1 MQWLDLGPTKKVT
14 KRKKIA
20 SKTIALLKQLIEE
33 SLTINQSNYQPTLCK
48 VDFLSVFL
56 FVPSKRIWIACCSTL
71 IRSHLSRFA
80 EGQRHP
86 KWTVMR
92 HPVNQGD
99 FFFTNFENISSWG
112 GSGLMHRA
120 PRVYYLRRRRK
131 TNCNSA
137 EELLRWGIS
146 ILVWCANC
154 IRHGLLGSKHK
165 IASLWIIKVGS
176 YPMGDIQGNFF

>member
-1 MQWLDLGPTKKVT
+1 MQWLDSGPIKEVT

-48 VDFLSVFL
+48 VEFLSVFL

-92 HPVNQGD
+92 HPVNQGN
-99 FFFTNFENISSWG
+99 FFTNFENNSSWG

-137 EELLRWGIS
+137 EELLRAAQS
-146 ILVWCANC
+146 C
-154 IRHGLLGSKHK
+154 S
-165 IASLWIIKVGS
+165 
-176 YPMGDIQGNFF
+176 DEEFQF

>member
-1 MQWLDLGPTKKVT
+1 MHHETKRLIFEIIEIKRPERWTVLPKWNCQKALKTNQHQYATEKFHLLSSLVINTSNYQTESPINQVSKALLACWQGLTMQWLDSGPIKEVT
-14 KRKKIA
+14 KSKKIA

-56 FVPSKRIWIACCSTL
+56 FVPSERIWMACCSTL

-99 FFFTNFENISSWG
+99 F
-112 GSGLMHRA
+112 
-120 PRVYYLRRRRK
+120 
-131 TNCNSA
+131 
-137 EELLRWGIS
+137 
-146 ILVWCANC
+146 
-154 IRHGLLGSKHK
+154 
-165 IASLWIIKVGS
+165 
-176 YPMGDIQGNFF
+176 